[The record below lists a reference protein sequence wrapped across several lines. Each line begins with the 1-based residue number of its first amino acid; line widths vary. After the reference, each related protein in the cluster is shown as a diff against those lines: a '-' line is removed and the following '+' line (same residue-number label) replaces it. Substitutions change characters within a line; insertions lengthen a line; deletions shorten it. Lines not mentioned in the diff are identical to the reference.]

1 MNQTHRIASALAL
14 FSGISLGYA
23 HSAHAG
29 GLGEG
34 PSIALSGE
42 RLTTFSHTSI
52 HGDVD
57 EDHSSVSL
65 FARHAEEMPFQLPR
79 LAVDGFLMP
88 SLTLGG
94 SLSFGS
100 YSLDP
105 GDVDVF
111 TLQPRVGYVV
121 PLGSIADFWLKGGL
135 SYYSMDYGATD
146 ESGLGLSGAFDFVI
160 NLTRSFGISVG
171 PSIDFG
177 LIGERST
184 PAGDDDVKYTTLA
197 LNVGL
202 VGWL

>member
-1 MNQTHRIASALAL
+1 MDNLRRLVRSLTLAGGIALACP
-14 FSGISLGYA
+14 
-23 HSAHAG
+23 AHAG
-29 GLGEG
+29 GLHEG
-34 PSIALSGE
+34 PSIAISGE

-52 HGDVD
+52 SGDVPD
-57 EDHSSVSL
+57 EDRTSVAL
-65 FARHAEEMPFQLPR
+65 FARHTEVMPFQLPR
-79 LAVDGFLMP
+79 LALDGFLTP

-94 SLSFGS
+94 TLSFGS
-100 YSLDP
+100 YSFDP

-121 PLGSIADFWLKGGL
+121 PIGGSVDFWLKGGL
-135 SYYSMDYGATD
+135 SYYSMDSGAVE

-160 NLTRSFGISVG
+160 DLAPNFGISLG

-177 LIGERST
+177 IMGERSS
-184 PAGDDDVKYTTLA
+184 PAGDVDVNYTTLA

>member
-1 MNQTHRIASALAL
+1 MNNLRRLAPTLALAA
-14 FSGISLGYA
+14 GIVVA
-23 HSAHAG
+23 HPAHAG
-29 GLGEG
+29 GLHQG
-34 PSIALSGE
+34 PSIAISGE

-52 HGDVD
+52 SGDVPD
-57 EDHSSVSL
+57 EDHTSVAL
-65 FARHAEEMPFQLPR
+65 FARHTEEMPFQLPR
-79 LAVDGFLMP
+79 LALDGFLTQ

-100 YSLDP
+100 YSFDP

-121 PLGSIADFWLKGGL
+121 PIGGSVDFWLKGGL
-135 SYYSMDYGATD
+135 SYYSIDSGAVE

-160 NLTRSFGISVG
+160 DLAPNFGISLG

-177 LIGERST
+177 IIGERSS
-184 PAGDDDVKYTTLA
+184 PAGDVDVKYTTLA
-197 LNVGL
+197 LNLGL

>member
-1 MNQTHRIASALAL
+1 MSKLRLLTPTLTLA
-14 FSGISLGYA
+14 GIVFVCPA
-23 HSAHAG
+23 QAG
-29 GLGEG
+29 GLHEG
-34 PSIALSGE
+34 PSIAISGE

-52 HGDVD
+52 SGDVPD
-57 EDHSSVSL
+57 QDRTSVAL
-65 FARHAEEMPFQLPR
+65 FARHTEEMPFQLPR
-79 LAVDGFLMP
+79 LAVDGFLTR

-100 YSLDP
+100 YSFDP

-111 TLQPRVGYVV
+111 TVQPRVGYVV
-121 PLGSIADFWLKGGL
+121 PIGGSVDFWLKGGL
-135 SYYSMDYGATD
+135 SYYSMDTGAVE

-160 NLTRSFGISVG
+160 DLAPNFGISLG

-177 LIGERST
+177 LFGERSS
-184 PAGDDDVKYTTLA
+184 PAGDVDVKYTTLA